1 MPMRKSFAKYL
12 PVLAALLLPGACART
27 PQPGGGRPEGA
38 LQVKMDTKA
47 LSGGERTFR
56 VALFTGERNYT
67 GRSGA
72 YCSSAYTYAAGGYA
86 WLQPCRVSDAGEPL
100 DAGGSVVSALALAD
114 HDSAYGLRWSGAG
127 SAEEPA
133 RGIELVALSPALAV
147 HCSGANDQYAY
158 VDWHLGADRAADAF
172 YVSESVSGSFS
183 GSWIDKEYVFDSD
196 ASLSGSMKDPRA
208 AVRVKVVCGRLDE
221 GDVRSVS
228 VANRLTDARF
238 YLEEKDDIRRGFYL
252 EDAST
257 YVTDSKTLYTCPE
270 GNPMHITTDPSTE
283 WTSEEVLFPAMAY
296 SGLPDTKRPVVTVV
310 LGQAS
315 LETPF
320 TARVA
325 LNQDLEPMK
334 EYTYTLQISKTY
346 VHVYFTPTLS
356 WDAGGNIQ
364 SIDDA
369 TPVYLG
375 AVELEDGASGWGEG
389 GGGSSQGWN

>member
-1 MPMRKSFAKYL
+1 MPMRMNAANYL
-12 PVLAALLLPGACART
+12 LVLTTLLLLGACVRT
-27 PQPGGGRPEGA
+27 PQPDAERPDGA
-38 LQVKMDTKA
+38 LRVRMDTKA
-47 LSGGERTFR
+47 LSGGEWTFR
-56 VALFTGERNYT
+56 IALFTGDRNYT

-72 YCSSAYTYAAGGYA
+72 YCSSVYTYAAGGYA
-86 WLQPCRVSDAGEPL
+86 WLQPCKVSDAGEPL
-100 DAGGSVVSALALAD
+100 DAGDNVVSALALAD
-114 HDSAYGLRWSGAG
+114 HDSAYGLRWNGSG
-127 SAEEPA
+127 STEEPA
-133 RGIELVALSPALAV
+133 RNVELVAVSPALAV
-147 HCSGANDQYAY
+147 HTSGASDQYAY
-158 VDWHLGADRAADAF
+158 VDWHIGTNRADAI
-172 YVSESVSGSFS
+172 YVSGSVAGSFS

-208 AVRVKVVCGRLDE
+208 AVKVKIVCGRLDE

-228 VANRLTDARF
+228 ISNRISDARF

-257 YVTDSKTLYTCPE
+257 YSTDTKTLYTCPA
-270 GNPMHITTDPSTE
+270 GNPMHITTTPSTE

-296 SGLPDTKRPVVTVV
+296 STLPDTKRPVITVV

-315 LETPF
+315 LATPF
-320 TARVA
+320 TARVV

-346 VHVYFTPTLS
+346 VYVYFTPALS
-356 WDAGGNIQ
+356 WDDGGTIQ
-364 SIDDA
+364 SVDDA

-375 AVELEDGASGWGEG
+375 AVEIEDGASGWGDG